1 VVVTQPPFNLTIAQ
15 LREFLELEIDR
26 KREIGFEAG
35 ATDGFLQVIGGIV
48 PVRGRGVAVD

>member
-15 LREFLELEIDR
+15 LREFLELEIGG
-26 KREIGFEAG
+26 KREIGVKAG

-48 PVRGRGVAVD
+48 PVRGWGVTVD